1 MDARGRFFGSR
12 VRTLVGVARFSNPS
26 NSSSRYDGLRG
37 TCPTTYGRPLSV
49 GAGFQV
55 LDLDWEKRDGSR
67 RRLEEVTANCSLY
80 SNGTNSSKRTRVV
93 DVRGS
98 DVPLV
103 VVCCCGSDLNS
114 IYRSSIFN
122 QYFPLL

>member
-1 MDARGRFFGSR
+1 MDARGGFFGSR
-12 VRTLVGVARFSNPS
+12 VKTLVGVARFSNPS
-26 NSSSRYDGLRG
+26 NSNSRYDGLRG

-55 LDLDWEKRDGSR
+55 LLLDGEKKDGSR
-67 RRLEEVTANCSLY
+67 RRLEEGKANCSLY
-80 SNGTNSSKRTRVV
+80 SSGTNSSNRTRVV

-114 IYRSSIFN
+114 ICKSSTPN
-122 QYFPLL
+122 QYFSLL